1 RRALVEGAA
10 LRPGQKVLEVGC
22 GTGSLLME
30 ISQRHPGVELVGLD
44 PDARALDRA
53 RRKGERAGLK
63 VRLDRGFPDRLPYR
77 DAEFDCVLSSFMFHH
92 LGGSDKARM
101 LGEVRRVLKPGGSL
115 HLLDFLTPEAA
126 KQGYFARWVRSRP
139 LLRDNTEDRI
149 AALATA
155 AGL

>member
-1 RRALVEGAA
+1 
-10 LRPGQKVLEVGC
+10 
-22 GTGSLLME
+22 
-30 ISQRHPGVELVGLD
+30 LD

-63 VRLDRGFPDRLPYR
+63 VRLDRGFADELPYR

-115 HLLDFLTPEAA
+115 HLLDFWPPEATR
-126 KQGYFARWVRSRP
+126 QGYFARWVRAGP
-139 LLRDNTEDRI
+139 LFRDNPEARS

-155 AGL
+155 AGLEGPRRVSRGAAVLGLLSYACFEATAPPRTPRGVPEDAA